1 MSTSKVVIFALT
13 NDAHAG
19 AVEWA
24 LKQNGAQVLW
34 GASLRFNSAMRYSF
48 RADNEGVHPESK
60 TFSSGTVS
68 AVWNRYSTI
77 PDTDDCMPADRRFVA
92 QQWDAFNQ
100 NAFAV
105 PHVMT
110 DAMWL
115 NEPLF
120 AARAENKLLQL
131 KAAYKVGLS
140 FPETFFSNDVE
151 DVRNLIARW
160 GKVVLKTF
168 IGHVWES
175 HSTGE
180 THRISVALL
189 DQSTKINEQAIAI
202 CPSIYQRYIEKKFDI
217 RVAVLGDHIFSA
229 KIQRNVGQA
238 YMDWRPHIL
247 DEDVLVEEFIL
258 PENIVVKIKNF
269 MREMGLSIGFID
281 LVMDFNGNVQF
292 LEVNQ
297 QGQFLFV
304 EEKLPQM
311 PLLQAMTSL
320 LLTGRSDYS
329 VGDSK
334 KVHFSDYL
342 QSEGFSKLRK
352 APQRDIEIISYE
364 A

>member
-1 MSTSKVVIFALT
+1 MAPSTVVIFALT

-19 AVEWA
+19 AVEWS
-24 LKQNGAQVLW
+24 LKQNGARVLW
-34 GASLRFNSAMRYSF
+34 GPSLRFNPRMKYSF
-48 RADNEGVHPESK
+48 RADGKGVHPESK
-60 TFSSGTVS
+60 TFSSSKVS
-68 AVWNRYSTI
+68 AVWNRYSTA
-77 PDTDDCMPADRRFVA
+77 PDADDCVPEDRLFVT
-92 QQWDAFNQ
+92 QQWDAFDQ

-105 PHVMT
+105 PHEM
-110 DAMWL
+110 ANALWL
-115 NEPLF
+115 NQPLF
-120 AARAENKLLQL
+120 AARAENKLFQL
-131 KAAYKVGLS
+131 KAAHKVGLS
-140 FPETFFSNDVE
+140 FPETFFSNDAE
-151 DVRNLIARW
+151 DVRDLIGRW

-175 HSTGE
+175 RSTGE

-189 DQSTKINEQAIAI
+189 DQSTEIDERSVAI
-202 CPSIYQRYIEKKFDI
+202 CPSIYQRYIEKEFDI
-217 RVAVLGDHIFSA
+217 RVAVLGDQIFSA
-229 KIQRNVGQA
+229 KIQRKAGPT

-247 DEDVLVEEFIL
+247 DEDVLVEEFTL
-258 PENIVVKIKNF
+258 PEAIVNQIHHF

-281 LVMDFNGNVQF
+281 LVMDLHGNLQF

-334 KVHFSDYL
+334 KVHFADYL
-342 QSEGFSKLRK
+342 QSKEFAELRE